1 MNKNVKKKDKHD
13 MGYFLFFFL
22 TLYRVPAAKS
32 NQIKTEEMIGEEG
45 LS

>member
-1 MNKNVKKKDKHD
+1 

-22 TLYRVPAAKS
+22 TLNRVPVAKS